1 MPIRSRS
8 PGPRLLQRRSGNA
21 CRSRASFGR
30 WSSAAVP
37 ALLSFFLQPDVGHL
51 TLVDSST
58 GMLEVAERKIA
69 AGSIDNMRTLGLD
82 LATDPLPGERF
93 GLIYSLMTAHHVP
106 DTVRLLRDLH
116 ALLEAGGYLCLAD
129 LDAED
134 GSFHGDGFDGHRG
147 FDRDHLGGL
156 AAEAGFCEVSFPR
169 CSHAAHGGVA
179 AREYPIFLMVGRK
192 GLIMAPALFLSILRR
207 PAASLQCAIRALH
220 LRAAARAA
228 ELVAVHPAGRRGLCG
243 RTAQIAG
250 ARRRRLRVDPGET
263 GARSLENHALNA
275 NFGVIDTPGGD
286 P

>member
-1 MPIRSRS
+1 MSQFDAKAASWDADPVKVARAKAVAEEIRQRVPLSRELRAMEF
-8 PGPRLLQRRSGNA
+8 GSGT
-21 CRSRASFGR
+21 G
-30 WSSAAVP
+30 
-37 ALLSFFLQPDVGHL
+37 LLSFFLQPDVGHL

-134 GSFHGDGFDGHRG
+134 GSFHGDGFDGHHG

-156 AAEAGFCEVSFPR
+156 AAEAGFCEVSFSTVFR
-169 CSHAAHGGVA
+169 MQRMSGVA

-192 GLIMAPALFLSILRR
+192 G
-207 PAASLQCAIRALH
+207 
-220 LRAAARAA
+220 
-228 ELVAVHPAGRRGLCG
+228 
-243 RTAQIAG
+243 
-250 ARRRRLRVDPGET
+250 
-263 GARSLENHALNA
+263 
-275 NFGVIDTPGGD
+275 
-286 P
+286 